1 MKKIHVLIC
10 MIALLSVTSCV
21 NLDLNPPS
29 AASSENWFSS
39 PEEVRI
45 SLNDFYR
52 STFFVIEEGWTL
64 DRNTD
69 DWAQRTN
76 IYTIAAGSLNAS
88 STSNPNI
95 KTVWS
100 YTYKNISRANRIL
113 EALDKLEGKYSTT
126 ELNMLRAEARF
137 FRAYFY
143 FNLVKRFGDVP
154 YVLRTLDMDSEELMG
169 PRVPKEQVIA
179 GIIKDLEFAE
189 THIPLKS
196 KLPTDVGRLTK
207 GAAQAMLARVALYIG
222 TWNKFHGSGEYKSYL
237 QIAKEASKRL
247 IDSKEYSLYADYRN
261 LFLLPGE
268 DSNEHILSFRYSA
281 EADTYNPRI
290 RATIADLSHSPTKVL
305 ADAFL
310 CKDGLPL
317 EKSAYRVEY
326 LPAGKEFEN
335 RDPRMALTIWKP
347 GDPFLGKPFV
357 PNLTSQTRTGYMFKK
372 YGDEESYSNMKS
384 RIDEILIRYAEVLL
398 TFAEASFEL
407 DDRISDEDLN
417 LSVNALRN
425 RFEGD
430 PNRLPDLTNAFVAEH
445 GLSMRDEI
453 RRERR
458 VELAA
463 ESFRYD
469 DIIRWKTAETELPA
483 AILGAKFDPELY
495 PSTVPGKDVILDKNG
510 FILVQNAE
518 SRTFDSSK
526 DYLFPLPLR
535 EVSLN
540 PNLKQNPNW

>member
-1 MKKIHVLIC
+1 MWRFI
-10 MIALLSVTSCV
+10 SV
-21 NLDLNPPS
+21 P
-29 AASSENWFSS
+29 
-39 PEEVRI
+39 
-45 SLNDFYR
+45 
-52 STFFVIEEGWTL
+52 
-64 DRNTD
+64 
-69 DWAQRTN
+69 
-76 IYTIAAGSLNAS
+76 
-88 STSNPNI
+88 
-95 KTVWS
+95 
-100 YTYKNISRANRIL
+100 
-113 EALDKLEGKYSTT
+113 
-126 ELNMLRAEARF
+126 
-137 FRAYFY
+137 
-143 FNLVKRFGDVP
+143 
-154 YVLRTLDMDSEELMG
+154 
-169 PRVPKEQVIA
+169 
-179 GIIKDLEFAE
+179 
-189 THIPLKS
+189 
-196 KLPTDVGRLTK
+196 
-207 GAAQAMLARVALYIG
+207 
-222 TWNKFHGSGEYKSYL
+222 WNKFHGSGEYKSYL

>member
-1 MKKIHVLIC
+1 M
-10 MIALLSVTSCV
+10 
-21 NLDLNPPS
+21 
-29 AASSENWFSS
+29 
-39 PEEVRI
+39 
-45 SLNDFYR
+45 
-52 STFFVIEEGWTL
+52 
-64 DRNTD
+64 
-69 DWAQRTN
+69 
-76 IYTIAAGSLNAS
+76 
-88 STSNPNI
+88 
-95 KTVWS
+95 
-100 YTYKNISRANRIL
+100 
-113 EALDKLEGKYSTT
+113 
-126 ELNMLRAEARF
+126 
-137 FRAYFY
+137 
-143 FNLVKRFGDVP
+143 
-154 YVLRTLDMDSEELMG
+154 
-169 PRVPKEQVIA
+169 
-179 GIIKDLEFAE
+179 
-189 THIPLKS
+189 
-196 KLPTDVGRLTK
+196 
-207 GAAQAMLARVALYIG
+207 
-222 TWNKFHGSGEYKSYL
+222 
-237 QIAKEASKRL
+237 
-247 IDSKEYSLYADYRN
+247 
-261 LFLLPGE
+261 LPGE
-268 DSNEHILSFRYSA
+268 VSNEHILSFRYSA